1 MPTPA
6 APATVQSADAV
17 TAAAS
22 TPEGVTPPTAADSAR
37 MSTDQAREILR
48 GAGKNSRTHEPD
60 PLTDEGDGRDPLTDE
75 GVTLEEVLGIG
86 PEESQAEPEEQ
97 EQEEATGAEAEAAE
111 TEAVP
116 AAEAVPVKT
125 EADGRKRVNLMRKNA
140 DGTYVYSEQTR
151 AALLLA
157 DEEGIDYEEARQRLF
172 GDRQP
177 VAKAADAAP
186 VPREPTAAEIDAQ
199 LADLEK
205 KIEEAEEA
213 LDYPALPKLNRELRA
228 LLPNRQ
234 DALLRDMQRQQAQQE
249 TRQTVAQQ
257 QETSRVKALAAY
269 PDAGKEGT
277 PLQIAAQARINRIW
291 QEQSPLM
298 SDPDLFE
305 TVVAMEAVRLGVTP
319 TLPAAKAAPAKAVP
333 AKPATPVVASKR
345 ATPMP
350 APGSVSAP
358 AAKVDERAEI
368 SAKIDGTRDMSVLK
382 GLMRQA
388 AKIERAA

>member
-6 APATVQSADAV
+6 APAVVAAADAV
-17 TAAAS
+17 TTTAI
-22 TPEGVTPPTAADSAR
+22 TPEGVTPPNAADAAR
-37 MSTDQAREILR
+37 MSTDQARDILR
-48 GAGKNSRTHEPD
+48 GAGKNSVRHEPD

-86 PEESQAEPEEQ
+86 PETDQTEPEQQ
-97 EQEEATGAEAEAAE
+97 EQQESPAE
-111 TEAVP
+111 TEAEATAEEAP
-116 AAEAVPVKT
+116 AEQVPVKT
-125 EADGRKRVNLMRKNA
+125 EADGRKRVNLMRKNS

-177 VAKAADAAP
+177 VAKAAEAAP
-186 VPREPTAAEIDAQ
+186 VKPEPTAAEIDAQ

-205 KIEEAEEA
+205 KIEEAEDA

-228 LLPNRQ
+228 LLPKRQ
-234 DALLRDMQRQQAQQE
+234 DALLRDMRNQQAQQE
-249 TRQTVAQQ
+249 SRQTVAQQ

-269 PDAGKEGT
+269 PDAGREGT
-277 PLQIAAQARINRIW
+277 PLQLAAQARINRIW

-298 SDPDLFE
+298 SEPDLFE

-319 TLPAAKAAPAKAVP
+319 TIAPKGPAKSAPVAKAAP
-333 AKPATPVVASKR
+333 VVATKR

-358 AAKVDERAEI
+358 VAKVDPRAE
-368 SAKIDGTRDMSVLK
+368 L
-382 GLMRQA
+382 A
-388 AKIERAA
+388 AKIATTRDTAVLKELMREAVKLDRAA